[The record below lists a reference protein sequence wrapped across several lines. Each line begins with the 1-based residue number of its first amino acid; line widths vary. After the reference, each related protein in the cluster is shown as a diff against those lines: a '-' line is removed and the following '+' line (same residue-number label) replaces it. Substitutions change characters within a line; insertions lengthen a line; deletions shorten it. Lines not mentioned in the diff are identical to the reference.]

1 MAVVIGNNTTVSF
14 SQGACAIS
22 VNWGYSPNVQ
32 RFYCLGEWQPDDS
45 RTLYKPVETIN
56 ITIYAP
62 GSSTSILPTQSCANA
77 SPTVTAS
84 VTPTACGDAVPG
96 VTGSWYVTGYNYS
109 KDDPVGPGQESWSM
123 SRWIAG
129 TNTPAPT
136 FTLRNISEGQSSHIN
151 GAINSGVLFTG
162 IPASSTTGSVGA
174 NAIGRADTIYIGQI
188 VSVGGGTSTMGEIGS
203 ASVSIPY
210 TQLYI

>member
-14 SQGACAIS
+14 SQGDCAIS

-32 RFYCLGEWQPDDS
+32 RFYCLGEWQADDS
-45 RTLYKPVETIN
+45 RTIHKPVETIN

-62 GSSTSILPTQSCANA
+62 GSASSIEPTRSCADA
-77 SPTVTAS
+77 TPTVNAS
-84 VTPTACGDAVPG
+84 VTPTACGISVAG
-96 VTGSWYVTGYNYS
+96 MSGAWYVTGYNYS
-109 KDDPVGPGQESWSM
+109 KEDAVSPGQESWSM
-123 SRWIAG
+123 TRWIAG
-129 TNTPAPT
+129 ANSPAPT
-136 FTLRNISEGQSSHIN
+136 YTLRSLSEGQSSHEN
-151 GAINSGVLFTG
+151 GYINSGVLFTG
-162 IPASSTTGSVGA
+162 VTAESTTGSVSA

-188 VSVGGGTSTMGEIGS
+188 ISVGGGTNTMGETGS